1 MSAPEVSASA
11 SGGGEPV
18 DREESLTLR
27 AFWILTAK
35 SSALVFGIAVPLI
48 LVRKMTPS
56 EFGLYKQIFLVVTTA
71 YSVLPLGFAM
81 SAFYFFPRE
90 PERRREVVW
99 NIVLYHALTGLLAAL
114 VLLLWPGLLTHLF
127 QDPELARYG
136 PRMGVV
142 VFLWC
147 ASLFVEFVAL
157 ANGETRLAAA
167 LIAAL
172 HGIKAVV
179 MLAAVMAF
187 GTLDAVID
195 AAAAFGFLQLALV
208 LAYLSWR
215 FPGYYRR
222 FDWPLMKGQLA
233 YALPHG
239 AAGLLWF
246 VRSDFH
252 RYFVGHHFDAA
263 VFALYA
269 VGTFQIPVLAVLRE
283 SVAAVMIPKVS
294 ELQRDG
300 NTREILFLFAR
311 TMRKLAAFYLPVAAL
326 LILNAREIVVLLFTE
341 QYVESVPLFAVNAAL
356 IPLVAIAIG
365 ADAVIRAYA
374 EHRYYVIHVRA
385 VLTVLLVAGLIFAVD
400 RFGLM
405 GVVLVVAG
413 TETLERIV
421 LAAKTGSILGMTRAD
436 LPLFKDVGKIGLATA
451 LGAAVTLPVHSA
463 LSWLGVFPI
472 LLLESAVFSSVYV
485 AALFALGVVTR
496 EEVDALKS
504 QMERARR
511 RLPGRAETVPIAQ
524 VRAE

>member
-1 MSAPEVSASA
+1 
-11 SGGGEPV
+11 
-18 DREESLTLR
+18 
-27 AFWILTAK
+27 
-35 SSALVFGIAVPLI
+35 
-48 LVRKMTPS
+48 
-56 EFGLYKQIFLVVTTA
+56 
-71 YSVLPLGFAM
+71 
-81 SAFYFFPRE
+81 
-90 PERRREVVW
+90 
-99 NIVLYHALTGLLAAL
+99 
-114 VLLLWPGLLTHLF
+114 
-127 QDPELARYG
+127 
-136 PRMGVV
+136 
-142 VFLWC
+142 
-147 ASLFVEFVAL
+147 
-157 ANGETRLAAA
+157 
-167 LIAAL
+167 
-172 HGIKAVV
+172 
-179 MLAAVMAF
+179 
-187 GTLDAVID
+187 
-195 AAAAFGFLQLALV
+195 
-208 LAYLSWR
+208 
-215 FPGYYRR
+215 
-222 FDWPLMKGQLA
+222 
-233 YALPHG
+233 
-239 AAGLLWF
+239 
-246 VRSDFH
+246 
-252 RYFVGHHFDAA
+252 
-263 VFALYA
+263 
-269 VGTFQIPVLAVLRE
+269 
-283 SVAAVMIPKVS
+283 MIPKVS